1 MPCQEEEMIP
11 DNSQY
16 VWSAEIIIL
25 LSQFQSR
32 QHLAVKSLL
41 YPKLLWLVKEVKNA
55 IKS

>member
-32 QHLAVKSLL
+32 QHLAVKSL
-41 YPKLLWLVKEVKNA
+41 
-55 IKS
+55 